1 MNTTYQKI
9 KTFKSACKS
18 KGLDADKLLATWKKN
33 GDTIDEIAYK
43 MLKIF
48 ISAINGDWVPDF
60 GNEDQNKWYVW
71 YWVERKKG
79 KGAGFRVSY
88 TDTNWTYTYTN
99 VGSRLC
105 YETQEQARH
114 GAKYAEKMYLDYF
127 LG

>member
-1 MNTTYQKI
+1 MNTKYKTI
-9 KTFKSACKS
+9 KTFAGACKS
-18 KGLDADKLLATWKKN
+18 KGLDADKLLAKWQKN
-33 GDTIDEIAYK
+33 GDTVDEIAHK

-60 GNEDQNKWYVW
+60 GNEDQPKWYVW

-79 KGAGFRVSY
+79 KGAGFRVSN
-88 TDTNWTYTYTN
+88 TCTGWADTYTY

-105 YETQEQARH
+105 YQTQEQAQH
-114 GAKYAEKMYLDYF
+114 GAKYAEKMYLDFF